1 MFEKEI
7 KFINDFCLNKIS
19 KAGSFLTFEKLK
31 GIEIHPAILKYI
43 SAEID
48 FQIYR
53 DRQVLLQKSSF
64 DYSGTEISKYFKMI
78 ALEIKKSRRITENE
92 ISDLITK
99 AVTFNFNFTTK
110 PNETLLDFIFKES
123 DSLSPEEMAMIL
135 DYPYYYNYLRQ
146 ILSSYMG
153 KKQLLTLEKKEL
165 EFLLNKIDS
174 ELFSMKVNE
183 LIDNALETMA
193 DFFNIGAVLRS
204 QIPPQ
209 AIELYLKEKNL
220 NDHLSRLQ
228 NALAQSPKIKYEIDE
243 IKKII
248 YTVVPTEE
256 QKTAASE
263 SELTSIED
271 ESLKETK
278 TVDVSEDL
286 KPGIN
291 TNVKENLLPDSP
303 TISETEEIELDDFEI
318 TNPNANE
325 TINLSD
331 EIKIEEDTETFPL
344 NVEELPESSQE
355 KSIDEITSHKKSDKD
370 ILSFL
375 SNREIEKIIGSIF
388 NEDKEDFATT
398 IETISECKTYEKAT
412 EILKSLYTT
421 YNVNPYSRDAIL
433 LTNAVAKYFTIA

>member
-7 KFINDFCLNKIS
+7 KFISDFCLNKIS

-48 FQIYR
+48 FQIYK
-53 DRQVLLQKSSF
+53 DRQVLLQKSAF
-64 DYSGTEISKYFKMI
+64 DYSGSEISKYFKMI
-78 ALEIKKSRRITENE
+78 ALKIKKSKRIGENE
-92 ISDLITK
+92 INDLISQ
-99 AVTFNFNFTTK
+99 AVSFNFNYMTR
-110 PNETLLDFIFKES
+110 PNETIVDFIFKES
-123 DSLSPEEMAMIL
+123 DSISPEEMAMKL
-135 DYPYYYNYLRQ
+135 DYLYYYNYLRQ
-146 ILSSYMG
+146 ILSSYMD
-153 KKQLLTLEKKEL
+153 KKQLLTLDKKEL
-165 EFLLNKIDS
+165 KFLLNKIDS
-174 ELFSMKVNE
+174 ELFSAKPNK

-220 NDHLSRLQ
+220 NDHLLRLQ

-248 YTVVPTEE
+248 YTVVFTEE

-263 SELTSIED
+263 SELTSTED
-271 ESLKETK
+271 ESVQETES
-278 TVDVSEDL
+278 VDISENL
-286 KPGIN
+286 KPELDTIVN
-291 TNVKENLLPDSP
+291 ENLLAESP
-303 TISETEEIELDDFEI
+303 TVSETEEIELDDFEI
-318 TNPNANE
+318 TNPNVKE

-331 EIKIEEDTETFPL
+331 EIKIEEEAETFPL
-344 NVEELPESSQE
+344 DTAELEELSQE
-355 KSIDEITSHKKSDKD
+355 KSIEEIKSYKKSDKD

-375 SNREIEKIIGSIF
+375 SNREIEKIISSIF

-433 LTNAVAKYFTIA
+433 LTNAVAKFFTIA